1 MRALALEHL
10 HSNPVGLYGDAL
22 LDHGIEVRR
31 VRLDLAWDP
40 SCWRPRLSGLA
51 FQHECRMR
59 VTMRV

>member
-51 FQHECRMR
+51 FQHECRM
-59 VTMRV
+59 